1 MIELKNLTKKFGQN
15 TAVDNLSLAVRAG
28 AVTGFL
34 GPNGAGKSTTMKL
47 ILGLVRPTSGEVLVD
62 GVPYQMLTDP
72 VRNIGALIDPEAV
85 NPNYTARQ
93 HFEIMA
99 TAGAIPLERVD
110 LLLKQTGL
118 EKVQHRLIGEFSLGM
133 RQRLGIAAA
142 LLGDPETV
150 ILDEPFNGLD
160 VDGIK
165 WLRALTKELARQ
177 GKAVLVSSHLMSE
190 VEVIADR
197 VVVLAQ
203 GRLIADMTID
213 ELITANLISFLRVRS
228 EDNSSLIDAVVK
240 AGGTVQESSSGMI
253 QIKGVES
260 EDVGL
265 MAKERDIAI
274 FELTPIRPSLEDLFV
289 KLTADRV
296 EFQGQAVQNDRGED
310 SQ

>member
-62 GVPYQMLTDP
+62 GVPFQMLTDP

-99 TAGAIPLERVD
+99 TAGKFHLSVD

-150 ILDEPFNGLD
+150 ILMNHSMGWMWMALNGC
-160 VDGIK
+160 
-165 WLRALTKELARQ
+165 AL
-177 GKAVLVSSHLMSE
+177 
-190 VEVIADR
+190 
-197 VVVLAQ
+197 
-203 GRLIADMTID
+203 
-213 ELITANLISFLRVRS
+213 
-228 EDNSSLIDAVVK
+228 
-240 AGGTVQESSSGMI
+240 
-253 QIKGVES
+253 
-260 EDVGL
+260 
-265 MAKERDIAI
+265 
-274 FELTPIRPSLEDLFV
+274 
-289 KLTADRV
+289 
-296 EFQGQAVQNDRGED
+296 
-310 SQ
+310 